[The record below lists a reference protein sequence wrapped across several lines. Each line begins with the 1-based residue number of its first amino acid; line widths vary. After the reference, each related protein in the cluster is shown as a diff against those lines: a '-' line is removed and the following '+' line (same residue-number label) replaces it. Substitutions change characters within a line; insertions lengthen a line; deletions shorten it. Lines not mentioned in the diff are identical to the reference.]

1 MIKVA
6 VGIMLRDGTGGARRS
21 VLLCQRKESAKY
33 PLKWEFP
40 GGKVEDGEA
49 MAACL
54 ARELREELGVAI
66 GAPELFHRQ
75 EALYPDSGH
84 YEVHYYLV
92 GEFSGEPMNRVF
104 RRLEWVDVGDLLSY
118 DILEGNREVI
128 GKLQQRV
135 NGVHS

>member
-6 VGIMLRDGTGGARRS
+6 VGIILRNGTGGAGS
-21 VLLCQRKESAKY
+21 AVLLCQRKESAKY

-40 GGKVEDGEA
+40 GGKVEEGEETA
-49 MAACL
+49 VCL

-66 GAPELFHRQ
+66 SGAELFHRQ

-92 GEFSGEPMNRVF
+92 ADFTGEPVNRVF
-104 RRLEWVDVGDLLSY
+104 RRLEWVEVADLFSY

-128 GKLQQRV
+128 GRLQKRV
-135 NGVHS
+135 NGVHT